1 LCFVRHSR
9 GGGAFNSRRLVIQFF
24 LCFCSSFPHA
34 LSGNPVPLLLI
45 CLMAHPFVF
54 PLASVRAGY
63 FLLLVQEKVTK
74 ENTPREPRP
83 SRFALRVRKGR
94 PDSPDRVARRDARE
108 FANGQE
114 AHRANP
120 GLPLPRLTGPRIK
133 SNGKSKSCFASAFR
147 FSLLRAGRARSSS
160 SRGPMALRRQR
171 TKRPPQGVRARDRV
185 HSAVA
190 QDVQSAEPGRWRG
203 PDAHDA
209 RRAQGAGACF
219 FGSFLCTSKER
230 NPLGRRTSG
239 SLGS

>member
-1 LCFVRHSR
+1 MCFVRHSR

-120 GLPLPRLTGPRIK
+120 GLTLRTAAGSAAPGVCSLWLLSLAQARESDPLARMRAENRTDAVRKNQKPQQKLDSSLRWNDELRGKTLDSGFRRNDELRAELDSRLRGNDGIRRDKSESHAPLCDTRAARQPRL
-133 SNGKSKSCFASAFR
+133 
-147 FSLLRAGRARSSS
+147 
-160 SRGPMALRRQR
+160 
-171 TKRPPQGVRARDRV
+171 D
-185 HSAVA
+185 
-190 QDVQSAEPGRWRG
+190 
-203 PDAHDA
+203 
-209 RRAQGAGACF
+209 
-219 FGSFLCTSKER
+219 
-230 NPLGRRTSG
+230 
-239 SLGS
+239 